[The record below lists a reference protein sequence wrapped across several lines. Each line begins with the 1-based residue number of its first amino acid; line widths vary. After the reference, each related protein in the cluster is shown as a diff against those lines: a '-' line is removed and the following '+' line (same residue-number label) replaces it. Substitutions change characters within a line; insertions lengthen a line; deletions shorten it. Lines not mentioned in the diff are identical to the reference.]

1 MEDKLAG
8 INNPETREWIRNFE
22 VITKSNV
29 ASKEAYACELNKRCK
44 SKNNKWWKEKR
55 RGSNRRSK
63 WLAGSIC
70 KIFTYYTQYF
80 TETELSLIFGV
91 LGDNH
96 NTNLALDKLIDVRIL
111 RKSKDEGGSEVY
123 VLVDMLKMHLRY
135 EVDAEIEESIGKD
148 LQRLYRE
155 GNLIIESRKNSIES
169 RKKQKR
175 DDNNN
180 DVQNS
185 NSEEEEEENDDNDND
200 VQNSD
205 SGEEEEENDDDDND
219 VQNSAS
225 EEEEEEDEEE
235 DVNIFEV

>member
-1 MEDKLAG
+1 M
-8 INNPETREWIRNFE
+8 
-22 VITKSNV
+22 
-29 ASKEAYACELNKRCK
+29 
-44 SKNNKWWKEKR
+44 
-55 RGSNRRSK
+55 
-63 WLAGSIC
+63 SIC
-70 KIFTYYTQYF
+70 NFFAYYTQYF

-155 GNLIIESRKNSIES
+155 GNLIIESRKK
-169 RKKQKR
+169 RKR
-175 DDNNN
+175 DDNDN
-180 DVQNS
+180 DVQS
-185 NSEEEEEENDDNDND
+185 SDSEEEEEENDDNDND

-205 SGEEEEENDDDDND
+205 SGEEEEENDDNDNN
-219 VQNSAS
+219 VHKSAS
-225 EEEEEEDEEE
+225 EEEEEEDEAE
-235 DVNIFEV
+235 DMNVYVL

>member
-1 MEDKLAG
+1 M
-8 INNPETREWIRNFE
+8 
-22 VITKSNV
+22 
-29 ASKEAYACELNKRCK
+29 
-44 SKNNKWWKEKR
+44 
-55 RGSNRRSK
+55 
-63 WLAGSIC
+63 SIC
-70 KIFTYYTQYF
+70 KFFAYYDQYF

-96 NTNLALDKLIDVRIL
+96 NTNLALDKLIDLRIL
-111 RKSKDEGGSEVY
+111 RKSTNDGGSEVY
-123 VLVDMLKMHLRY
+123 VLVDMLKIHLRY
-135 EVDAEIEESIGKD
+135 KADAEVEESVSKD
-148 LQRLYRE
+148 LLWLYRE
-155 GNLIIESRKNSIES
+155 GNLIIKS
-169 RKKQKR
+169 RKKQR
-175 DDNNN
+175 RVDNNN
-180 DVQNS
+180 YVQNS